1 MKALV
6 LSGGAGTRPG
16 PITHTSAERPVPSHG
31 WESLADA
38 VGAGPKS
45 GPQVTRVVQG
55 DPPGPARALLTV
67 RIVRHPVDSRAD
79 ARRTVI
85 RGHGKD
91 TGDVVDPPEAD
102 RSVRTPCASDA
113 PGDTA
118 PDELIRAG
126 TLDDLELGRPRPESA
141 HGDGR
146 DADLPA
152 PARHRSQG
160 RPDGVRDIGGTEL
173 TDEELTGP
181 FPEACGA
188 GRGRVEHVED
198 REDHA
203 PHCPADRTE
212 AGDELG
218 HRPRHRFTAG
228 LAETV
233 ARHRDHRARREPLE
247 RRGAGE
253 RA

>member
-1 MKALV
+1 MVSQMKALV

-45 GPQVTRVVQG
+45 GPQVTRVLQG

-102 RSVRTPCASDA
+102 RSVRTPCAPEA
-113 PGDTA
+113 IL
-118 PDELIRAG
+118 ERAG
-126 TLDDLELGRPRPESA
+126 AVP
-141 HGDGR
+141 
-146 DADLPA
+146 
-152 PARHRSQG
+152 
-160 RPDGVRDIGGTEL
+160 
-173 TDEELTGP
+173 
-181 FPEACGA
+181 PEALL
-188 GRGRVEHVED
+188 
-198 REDHA
+198 
-203 PHCPADRTE
+203 E
-212 AGDELG
+212 AGFWRALAQA
-218 HRPRHRFTAG
+218 RNRG
-228 LAETV
+228 LS
-233 ARHRDHRARREPLE
+233 RRVGWEPL
-247 RRGAGE
+247 RRALEQVGVS
-253 RA
+253 R